1 MTDRQKKFAE
11 EYVVDLDVTRAYRAA
26 YPKVKRDDTAR
37 KLGSRLMTNDDVSA
51 YIEELRESF
60 KESRILKAEERMEI
74 LSDIAK
80 DKYEKTQDRVKAIDT
95 LNKMTGEYVT
105 KIEGSIS
112 AEVNDPF
119 AGLTTEELRKL
130 AGE

>member
-1 MTDRQKKFAE
+1 MTDKQKKFAE
-11 EYVVDLDVTRAYRAA
+11 EYVIDLDVTRAYKAA
-26 YPKVKRDDTAR
+26 YPKVKLDDTAR

-51 YIEELRESF
+51 YIEKLQDSL
-60 KESRILKAEERMEI
+60 KDKRILKAEERMEI

-105 KIEGSIS
+105 KVQADVKTSQKFADILTQLGGEG
-112 AEVNDPF
+112 
-119 AGLTTEELRKL
+119 LEE
-130 AGE
+130 